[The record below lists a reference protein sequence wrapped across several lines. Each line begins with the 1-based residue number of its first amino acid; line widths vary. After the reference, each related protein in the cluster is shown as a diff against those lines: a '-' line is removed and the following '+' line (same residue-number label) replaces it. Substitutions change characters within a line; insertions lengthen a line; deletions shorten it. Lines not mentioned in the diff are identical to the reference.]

1 MKLYEITTELIP
13 IQNQLSE
20 SDGELTLDLEKT
32 FDSLNMALEE
42 KVSNIG
48 RMFLNLEV
56 DAEEI
61 AGQEAA
67 LKERLAKVTAKR
79 KAKENL
85 QKRLADYV
93 KANME
98 AVKREKFDFRIFK
111 VWIQNNGGDA
121 RVEITNNEAV
131 PGKFIDIVPAKM
143 EVNLDRIRDAAEAGE
158 NVSAFAQLKR
168 GTHLRIK

>member
-32 FDSLNMALEE
+32 FDSLNMALE
-42 KVSNIG
+42 
-48 RMFLNLEV
+48 
-56 DAEEI
+56 
-61 AGQEAA
+61 
-67 LKERLAKVTAKR
+67 ERLAKVTAKR

>member
-79 KAKENL
+79 KGKENIP
-85 QKRLADYV
+85 KRLSRFL
-93 KANME
+93 KGKKGG
-98 AVKREKFDFRIFK
+98 VKREKIDF
-111 VWIQNNGGDA
+111 
-121 RVEITNNEAV
+121 
-131 PGKFIDIVPAKM
+131 P
-143 EVNLDRIRDAAEAGE
+143 
-158 NVSAFAQLKR
+158 
-168 GTHLRIK
+168 